1 MRLPESVQETV
12 TSAVVRRKTGHQ
24 IPAAA
29 AKKGGS
35 RLKPTKKKTHLT
47 AARRNPLTKMPLSP
61 AAAHVEAGNLP
72 TCQPAVHQNYCPTII
87 QNGLVSPT

>member
-35 RLKPTKKKTHLT
+35 RLKPTKKKTRLT
-47 AARRNPLTKMPLSP
+47 VARRNPLAKKPLSP
-61 AAAHVEAGNLP
+61 AAARVEAGNLP
-72 TCQPAVHQNYCPTII
+72 PCQPAVHQKCCPFSL
-87 QNGLVSPT
+87 QNS